1 MRGNP
6 TRLVSW
12 GLPLLTAA
20 VYAVL
25 VLHFG
30 RQLIAEAQGQLPFDL
45 RAWGYSLN
53 ATRDY
58 LRALSPAGYQLAAG
72 PILWTDTL
80 FPALLGLTLAWWMR
94 PYRGAFGMVCV
105 LAAMVYVALDWG
117 ENWAVQRILF
127 AGPDWLNPADA
138 ARASAFTQGKFAALA
153 LALVLAARQGWR
165 RHRG

>member
-105 LAAMVYVALDWG
+105 LSAMSYVALDWG
-117 ENWAVQRILF
+117 ENWAVQRMLF
-127 AGPDWLNPADA
+127 AGPDWVNPADV

-153 LALVLAARQGWR
+153 LAFVLAARQGWLR
-165 RHRG
+165 LRA